1 MLEALAHG
9 EAAMTYERLIKSVKT
24 AKAVE
29 AAKELA
35 VMFGYETQA
44 SEDDVEYIWGIE
56 NRETGGC

>member
-1 MLEALAHG
+1 
-9 EAAMTYERLIKSVKT
+9 MTYERLIKSVHST
-24 AKAVE
+24 KAVE

-35 VMFGYETQA
+35 IMFGYETQA